1 MEVMDVEQAII
12 MMEDMETEVESSS
25 DSDSSKYSELKSEM
39 SGSSMES
46 CNSDKCNQ

>member
-1 MEVMDVEQAII
+1 MELMDVEQAII

-39 SGSSMES
+39 SGSNMEICS
-46 CNSDKCNQ
+46 SDNDNQ

>member
-1 MEVMDVEQAII
+1 MELMDVEQAII
-12 MMEDMETEVESSS
+12 MMEYMETEVESSS

-46 CNSDKCNQ
+46 CSSDNDNQ